1 MIKREDILTC
11 LDPVTRP
18 DFKCARGRDRP
29 LMASVLLIIHY
40 GYGLPRILFTKR
52 SSGLKSHADEV
63 CFPGGTFVKEDRELY
78 FTALRETREEVG
90 LAFTEKDIC
99 GSLEPVRTVTSNYLI
114 TPYITVQDKIPKPRI
129 LLDEVQC
136 ILDVPLVGL
145 LNTIASDR
153 LHDYISTK
161 DRFIF
166 KYKSEVIWGATAS
179 IVKQLY
185 DRLFLRCYS
194 SKFEKV

>member
-1 MIKREDILTC
+1 
-11 LDPVTRP
+11 
-18 DFKCARGRDRP
+18 
-29 LMASVLLIIHY
+29 
-40 GYGLPRILFTKR
+40 LFTKR

>member
-18 DFKCARGRDRP
+18 HIKHSLGRDRP
-29 LMASVLLIIHY
+29 LKASVLLIIHY

-52 SSGLKSHADEV
+52 SSGLKSHAGEV

-78 FTALRETREEVG
+78 FTALRETKEEVG
-90 LAFTEKDIC
+90 LAFTEKDIS

-114 TPYITVQDKIPKPRI
+114 TPYITVQDNIPKPNI

-136 ILDVPLVGL
+136 ILDVPLLDL
-145 LNTIASDR
+145 LNTVASDR
-153 LHDYISTK
+153 LHGHITSK

-166 KYKSEVIWGATAS
+166 KYKGEVIWGATAS

-185 DRLFLRCYS
+185 DRLFLRRYS
-194 SKFEKV
+194 LKFENL